1 MQKLYTKDLENVVLF
16 KNACYFPIDFHINKM
31 DLTGLSLATVLQLQE
46 CKPPKYKYEIPIYL
60 TNISD
65 IDREILKN
73 INTDKFFIS
82 VLFNKNNDVLGYE
95 IYPNNRIREKY
106 YLIKYD
112 RS

>member
-1 MQKLYTKDLENVVLF
+1 
-16 KNACYFPIDFHINKM
+16 
-31 DLTGLSLATVLQLQE
+31 LQE